1 MQLMNCVTV
10 NHSIEVDVI
19 YFSSVSQFLAWDYT
33 EIALN
38 IFHLYRKGHGCFPVF
53 VYRYEGSYF
62 SYWVSFRRD
71 LVIFIL

>member
-10 NHSIEVDVI
+10 NHSIEVDEI

-38 IFHLYRKGHGCFPVF
+38 SFHLYRKGHGSFPVSSNMQ
-53 VYRYEGSYF
+53 G
-62 SYWVSFRRD
+62 
-71 LVIFIL
+71 VISVIGFHFAEIL